1 MKPLH
6 HAIQHVNAEQ
16 PLSDETIDTLNQLAE
31 AVYNTLINNITTMN
45 KKEIVEQIQKE
56 LSKMNND
63 EFITKVKSFVTWQ
76 KTEEDS
82 TVRLLDGGTKFALE
96 RR

>member
-31 AVYNTLINNITTMN
+31 AVYNTSINNITTMN
-45 KKEIVEQIQKE
+45 KKEIADSLCIQVKCKSDNQYMNGQI
-56 LSKMNND
+56 LT
-63 EFITKVKSFVTWQ
+63 IHL
-76 KTEEDS
+76 
-82 TVRLLDGGTKFALE
+82 R
-96 RR
+96 